1 MTILKGFFVFV
12 RVALGVW
19 FGVILTGDSY
29 AICSGDITEITG
41 RAQFI
46 LNNPEDQYLF

>member
-12 RVALGVW
+12 RVAMGVW
-19 FGVILTGDSY
+19 FGVIIPGNSY